1 MITKKTRI
9 AHRLIYITLAA
20 LGVVW
25 LAGCGASRAA
35 LYNERGLEAAKYGLW
50 REATIRFEQAV
61 QSHPNDA
68 RLHNNLAVAYEA
80 RGMNKEAEAEYTKA
94 AQLDPHLKPAHENFA
109 SFAGGAIQPT
119 QEEKTPD
126 EQE

>member
-1 MITKKTRI
+1 M
-9 AHRLIYITLAA
+9 AA
-20 LGVVW
+20 VGVIW

-50 REATIRFEQAV
+50 REATIRFQQAV

-80 RGMNKEAEAEYTKA
+80 RGMTKEAEAEYTKA
-94 AQLDPHLKPAHENFA
+94 AQLDPHLKVAHENFA
-109 SFAGGAIQPT
+109 SFAGGVSQEP
-119 QEEKTPD
+119 EEKTTD

>member
-1 MITKKTRI
+1 MIKSKRMRQ
-9 AHRLIYITLAA
+9 HLIWTALVA
-20 LGVVW
+20 LGAMW

-50 REATIRFEQAV
+50 REATIRFEQATEA
-61 QSHPNDA
+61 HPSDA

-80 RGMNKEAEAEYTKA
+80 RGMTKEAEAEYTKA
-94 AQLDPHLKPAHENFA
+94 AQLDPQLKAARDNFA
-109 SFAGGAIQPT
+109 SYAGGISQPA
-119 QEEKTPD
+119 QEEKIPD

>member
-1 MITKKTRI
+1 MVTHKIKIVR
-9 AHRLIYITLAA
+9 RLICIALATMGA
-20 LGVVW
+20 VW

-35 LYNERGLEAAKYGLW
+35 LYNQRGLEAAENGLW
-50 REATIRFEQAV
+50 REATVRFEQAV
-61 QSHPNDA
+61 QAHPNDA

-80 RGMNKEAEAEYTKA
+80 SGMNKEAEAEYTKA

-109 SFAGGAIQPT
+109 SYASGATQPT
-119 QEEKTPD
+119 QEEKIPD